1 MAKTVKKTE
10 QPEKAKMAE
19 TAKQIKKS
27 DEWEQ
32 VSISEMDQYLF
43 SQGTHYDIYK
53 KLGAHLSQEDG
64 EKGTFFG
71 VWAPNAKEVHVI
83 GSFNGWNETSHAM
96 RKLGE
101 GGIWSLFIP
110 GVGEGEMYKF
120 LITARDGRKLYKADP
135 FANYAEYRP
144 GTASIVTDLS
154 GFPWKDSKW
163 LSNRAKK
170 DMNKEPMAIY

>member
-53 KLGAHLSQEDG
+53 KLGAHPTIQRRK
-64 EKGTFFG
+64 KG
-71 VWAPNAKEVHVI
+71 V
-83 GSFNGWNETSHAM
+83 
-96 RKLGE
+96 
-101 GGIWSLFIP
+101 
-110 GVGEGEMYKF
+110 Y
-120 LITARDGRKLYKADP
+120 
-135 FANYAEYRP
+135 
-144 GTASIVTDLS
+144 
-154 GFPWKDSKW
+154 
-163 LSNRAKK
+163 
-170 DMNKEPMAIY
+170 